1 MSLTNEPKHNEFVKG
16 FVTHKANAS
25 LHTTT
30 FVTTTK
36 ERISPVDVVIDEEN
50 NIASNNATLN
60 TTNNTLERSGSEAGT
75 YTIDNDDEENGLEE
89 NVNLSDNRNIS
100 HHKELNGQASH
111 VKE

>member
-1 MSLTNEPKHNEFVKG
+1 M
-16 FVTHKANAS
+16 THKANAS

-30 FVTTTK
+30 FVTTTR

-75 YTIDNDDEENGLEE
+75 YTIDNDDEENGLEG
-89 NVNLSDNRNIS
+89 NVNQSDNRTKSHQNKLLWTYTNFFGSVTINHMKSYSIS
-100 HHKELNGQASH
+100 
-111 VKE
+111 